1 MFKYDDEQLDIF
13 EACGVTDED
22 IPDWLE
28 DISIEDMSKLRDKL
42 ANGTQ
47 EDAEWAA
54 FTISATIETKGKPF
68 MIVPITGFEF
78 DKPTEL
84 IRELANTRNLELFD
98 ILASGFET
106 VIKHVSAQ
114 Q

>member
-13 EACGVTDED
+13 EACGVTHDD
-22 IPDWLE
+22 VPSWLE
-28 DISIEDMSKLRDKL
+28 DISIEDMSKLRNKL

-54 FTISATIETKGKPF
+54 FTISAAVATKGKPF
-68 MIVPITGFEF
+68 MVGPLTGFEF
-78 DKPTEL
+78 DRPVEL

-98 ILASGFET
+98 ILASGFDT
-106 VIKHVSAQ
+106 VLKHVPAQ